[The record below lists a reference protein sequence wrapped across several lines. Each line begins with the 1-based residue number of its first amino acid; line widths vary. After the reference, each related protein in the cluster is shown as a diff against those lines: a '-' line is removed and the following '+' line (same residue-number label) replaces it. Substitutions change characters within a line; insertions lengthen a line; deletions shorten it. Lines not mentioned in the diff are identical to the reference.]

1 MHALFSLNEE
11 DSVFNG
17 ALSCVTRTIMFV
29 ESPYNR
35 INRCCVCENWSVG
48 LNQLYTPC
56 VTAYDLSI
64 ANGSLGNMGDEADAH
79 NVKCK
84 FHTVRRDEGAKT
96 SVLILWFGSI
106 GMNSS
111 INTSSPACEL
121 ATSAA
126 CALMV
131 LQSVIA

>member
-1 MHALFSLNEE
+1 MHLENEPFYTQHTSMQLHA
-11 DSVFNG
+11 SV
-17 ALSCVTRTIMFV
+17 LQHT
-29 ESPYNR
+29 
-35 INRCCVCENWSVG
+35 
-48 LNQLYTPC
+48 
-56 VTAYDLSI
+56 DLSI
-64 ANGSLGNMGDEADAH
+64 ANVGISLGNMGGEADAH

-84 FHTVRRDEGAKT
+84 FHTVCRDEGAKT

-131 LQSVIA
+131 LQSSIA